1 MTFHFKLNFVSS
13 HYYCNFCGANF
24 CFRRVTKK
32 LHMDLIRI
40 VLVDDHKLLLSSMK
54 VMLEKEDYIEVVGKA
69 YNGKDFLEMMDN
81 IEFDMVL
88 MDIDMPGMNGIEAA
102 REALSRRPDIK
113 IITVSMFDDFDNYNQ
128 AIEAGVHGFV
138 VKNAETRELL
148 EAINSVWRNEKYF
161 SPQLLENAIEYMS
174 NRQDKSKVKFLLSK
188 REMQVLRL
196 ICEGLSSNEI
206 AADLDI
212 SPRTVEKHRDALL
225 KKTKSKNA
233 VTLAVFASKHGL
245 LD

>member
-1 MTFHFKLNFVSS
+1 
-13 HYYCNFCGANF
+13 
-24 CFRRVTKK
+24 
-32 LHMDLIRI
+32 MDLIRI

-128 AIEAGVHGFV
+128 VIEAGVHGFV

-174 NRQDKSKVKFLLSK
+174 NRQDKSKVKYLLSK
-188 REMQVLRL
+188 REMQILKL

>member
-1 MTFHFKLNFVSS
+1 
-13 HYYCNFCGANF
+13 
-24 CFRRVTKK
+24 
-32 LHMDLIRI
+32 MDLIRI

-69 YNGKDFLEMMDN
+69 YNGKDFLELMDN
-81 IEFDMVL
+81 LEFDIVL

-174 NRQDKSKVKFLLSK
+174 NRQDKSKVKYLLSR
-188 REMQVLRL
+188 REMQILKL
-196 ICEGLSSNEI
+196 LCEGLSSNEI
-206 AADLDI
+206 ATDLDI
-212 SPRTVEKHRDALL
+212 SPRTVEKHRDTLL

>member
-1 MTFHFKLNFVSS
+1 MAQTPVS
-13 HYYCNFCGANF
+13 GGLPKIP
-24 CFRRVTKK
+24 R
-32 LHMDLIRI
+32 MDMIRI

-128 AIEAGVHGFV
+128 VIEAGVHGFV

-245 LD
+245 ID

>member
-1 MTFHFKLNFVSS
+1 
-13 HYYCNFCGANF
+13 
-24 CFRRVTKK
+24 
-32 LHMDLIRI
+32 MDMIRI

-128 AIEAGVHGFV
+128 VIEAGVHGFV

-245 LD
+245 ID

>member
-1 MTFHFKLNFVSS
+1 
-13 HYYCNFCGANF
+13 
-24 CFRRVTKK
+24 
-32 LHMDLIRI
+32 MDLIRI

-69 YNGKDFLEMMDN
+69 YNGKDFLELMDN
-81 IEFDMVL
+81 LEFDIVL

-174 NRQDKSKVKFLLSK
+174 NRQDKSKVKYLLSR
-188 REMQVLRL
+188 REMQILKL
-196 ICEGLSSNEI
+196 LCEGLSSNEI
-206 AADLDI
+206 ATDLDI
-212 SPRTVEKHRDALL
+212 SPRTVEKNRDTLL

>member
-1 MTFHFKLNFVSS
+1 
-13 HYYCNFCGANF
+13 
-24 CFRRVTKK
+24 
-32 LHMDLIRI
+32 MDLIRI

>member
-1 MTFHFKLNFVSS
+1 
-13 HYYCNFCGANF
+13 
-24 CFRRVTKK
+24 
-32 LHMDLIRI
+32 MDLIRI

-128 AIEAGVHGFV
+128 VIEAGVHGFV

>member
-1 MTFHFKLNFVSS
+1 
-13 HYYCNFCGANF
+13 
-24 CFRRVTKK
+24 
-32 LHMDLIRI
+32 MDLIRI

-54 VMLEKEDYIEVVGKA
+54 VMLEKEDFIEVVGKA

-102 REALSRRPDIK
+102 RGALSRRPDIK

-128 AIEAGVHGFV
+128 VIEAGVHGFV
-138 VKNAETRELL
+138 VKNAEIRELL
-148 EAINSVWRNEKYF
+148 EAIYSVWRNEKYF

-174 NRQDKSKVKFLLSK
+174 NRQDKSKVKYLLSK
-188 REMQVLRL
+188 REMQVLKL
-196 ICEGLSSNEI
+196 ISEGLSSNEI
-206 AADLDI
+206 AANLDI